1 MTDQS
6 YKSEFSSSFENRQSP
21 MMDEETIAAER
32 RALRVLRDSFHLE
45 KETLLEESLDD
56 MNTRRNVGRFIGY
69 TMVKPY
75 WE

>member
-1 MTDQS
+1 
-6 YKSEFSSSFENRQSP
+6 

-32 RALRVLRDSFHLE
+32 RALRVLRDSFHLK
-45 KETLLEESLDD
+45 KETLLEEALDD
-56 MNTRRNVGRFIGY
+56 MNTRRKVGRFIGY